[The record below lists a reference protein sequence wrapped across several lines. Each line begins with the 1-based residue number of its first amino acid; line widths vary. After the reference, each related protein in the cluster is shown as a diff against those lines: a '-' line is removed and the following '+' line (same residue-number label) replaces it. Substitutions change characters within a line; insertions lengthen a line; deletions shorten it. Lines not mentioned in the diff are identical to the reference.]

1 VIRFLKILFIWL
13 PAILALLPA
22 YAVVRL
28 RLEWQADCAGGRA
41 ANPGYNVA
49 DCWDNERAT
58 LILAV
63 IAVLLVLPA
72 VSFGLFLLQARRK
85 AGPGADQA

>member
-1 VIRFLKILFIWL
+1 VIRLLQIVFIWM

-63 IAVLLVLPA
+63 IAVLLILPA
-72 VSFGLFLLQARRK
+72 LSFGLFRLLARCK
-85 AGPGADQA
+85 DGSGTDQA

>member
-1 VIRFLKILFIWL
+1 MIRVLKSLLLWL
-13 PAILALLPA
+13 PAILALFPA

-28 RLEWQADCAGGRA
+28 RLEWLADCEGGRA

-58 LILAV
+58 LILTV
-63 IAVLLVLPA
+63 IALLLILPA
-72 VSFGLFLLQARRK
+72 VSFGLFRLLARRK
-85 AGPGADQA
+85 AGPGTDQA

>member
-1 VIRFLKILFIWL
+1 MIRLLQIVFIWM

-41 ANPGYNVA
+41 ANPGYHVA

-63 IAVLLVLPA
+63 IAALLILPA
-72 VSFGLFLLQARRK
+72 ISFGLLRRLARRK
-85 AGPGADQA
+85 AGSGPDQP

>member
-1 VIRFLKILFIWL
+1 MIRFLKNLFIWL

-72 VSFGLFLLQARRK
+72 VSFGLFRLQARRK